1 MESTKVYVPI
11 IIEYGRN
18 KYEYLA
24 KNIGVFRDKVQAM
37 HALVRA
43 LVDGGWLMTD
53 YIFECDDS
61 GTNNATFK
69 DEVLVE
75 GDTPGNILKVC
86 KHINTEDDLSEF
98 CKSIVDS
105 AYPDSWEYRID
116 EFELQG

>member
-11 IIEYGRN
+11 VIEYGRN
-18 KYEYLA
+18 KYDYLA
-24 KNIGVFRDKVQAM
+24 KNVGVFRDKVQAM
-37 HALVRA
+37 HALVRV
-43 LVDGGWLMTD
+43 LVVGEWLMTD

-61 GTNNATFK
+61 GTNNATYK

-86 KHINTEDDLSEF
+86 KQINSMDDLKHF
-98 CKSIVDS
+98 CKSMVDS

-116 EFELQG
+116 EFELQ

>member
-1 MESTKVYVPI
+1 MESIKVYVPI

-24 KNIGVFRDKVQAM
+24 KNVCVFRNKVQAM
-37 HALVRA
+37 HALVRT
-43 LVDGGWLMTD
+43 LVDGDFLMTD

-61 GTNNATFK
+61 GANNATYK
-69 DEVLVE
+69 GEILVE

-86 KHINTEDDLSEF
+86 KHINTEDDLTEF

-116 EFELQG
+116 EFELQ